1 MQPPSTEPHEEMLA
15 HLADVRRWCLT
26 RSGDPHLAD
35 DVAQETVLAALTQ
48 LDSLRNP
55 TQLRGWL
62 FRIAQRRLA
71 DASRRKPTE
80 LPLTVEPQ
88 APVSDPPDEER
99 DLRVAREVR
108 RVLRK
113 LPAFLRR
120 PVRMHY
126 LQERPLRE
134 VASRLRTTVNGV
146 KSRLYRARQMLREQG
161 TAR

>member
-1 MQPPSTEPHEEMLA
+1 MQAPATEPREELIA
-15 HLADVRRWCLT
+15 HLADVHRWCLT

-35 DVAQETVLAALTQ
+35 DVAQETVLAALVQ

-71 DASRRKPTE
+71 DASRRRPTE
-80 LPLTVEPQ
+80 LPLTVEPP
-88 APVSDPPDEER
+88 APLSDEPDEER
-99 DLRVAREVR
+99 DVRIAREVR
-108 RVLRK
+108 RVLRR

-126 LQERPLRE
+126 LQERSLRD
-134 VASRLRTTVNGV
+134 VAFRLRTTVNGV
-146 KSRLYRARQMLREQG
+146 KSRLYRARQMLREE
-161 TAR
+161 R

>member
-1 MQPPSTEPHEEMLA
+1 MQAPATEPREEMLA
-15 HLADVRRWCLT
+15 HLADVHRWCLT

-35 DVAQETVLAALTQ
+35 DVVQETVLAALVQ

-80 LPLTVEPQ
+80 LPLTIEPQ
-88 APVSDPPDEER
+88 APESDIPDDER

-108 RVLRK
+108 RVLRR